1 MRAIVTVVGG
11 DRVGIIAGVSRL
23 MADLNIN
30 IEDISQ
36 TIMKDWFT
44 MIMLVDLSESL
55 KDLEE
60 VKNSL
65 DEFGKSMKLT
75 INLHHK
81 DVFEAMHRI

>member
-1 MRAIVTVVGG
+1 MRAIVTVVGA

-44 MIMLVDLSESL
+44 MIMLVDLSEAT
-55 KDLEE
+55 KGLEE
-60 VKNSL
+60 VKADL
-65 DEFGKSMKLT
+65 DAFGAGMKLT

>member
-36 TIMKDWFT
+36 TIMKNWFT
-44 MIMLVDLSESL
+44 MIMLVDLSEST
-55 KDLEE
+55 KDIEE
-60 VKNSL
+60 VKL
-65 DEFGKSMKLT
+65 DLDTFGKSMKLT